1 MEQLKT
7 KGIWIPP
14 SSLEEKIKHLLIP
27 SKLYIRRLVLKEW
40 VKGRKDIKILKY
52 LINKKKNSIDIGA
65 YKGVYSFLLA
75 KYSKKVY
82 AFEPNPKSFNI
93 LKKSVRKN
101 VKAFPFAISDKSGIS
116 FLKIPKG
123 KKGYS
128 NQGGSLRNVK
138 LDKNFGKIKVETK
151 N

>member
-75 KYSKKVY
+75 KYSIV
-82 AFEPNPKSFNI
+82 F
-93 LKKSVRKN
+93 VD
-101 VKAFPFAISDKSGIS
+101 VG
-116 FLKIPKG
+116 
-123 KKGYS
+123 
-128 NQGGSLRNVK
+128 
-138 LDKNFGKIKVETK
+138 
-151 N
+151 

>member
-52 LINKKKNSIDIGA
+52 LINNNYAQPPVRRYQAVEGRYRNDPGGERGLREARYPPARPCHRRQIRRHQLQIIRVAVSAIAIWLAPPRPGPIGQL
-65 YKGVYSFLLA
+65 GW
-75 KYSKKVY
+75 
-82 AFEPNPKSFNI
+82 
-93 LKKSVRKN
+93 
-101 VKAFPFAISDKSGIS
+101 ISPE
-116 FLKIPKG
+116 FW
-123 KKGYS
+123 
-128 NQGGSLRNVK
+128 
-138 LDKNFGKIKVETK
+138 
-151 N
+151 

>member
-1 MEQLKT
+1 MDQSKIKT
-7 KGIWIPP
+7 NWIPP

-65 YKGVYSFLLA
+65 YKGVYTFLLA

-93 LKKSVRKN
+93 LKKRFELN
-101 VKAFPFAISDKSGIS
+101 NINFFPPFMVILLSLFLQTGI
-116 FLKIPKG
+116 PG
-123 KKGYS
+123 KF
-128 NQGGSLRNVK
+128 V
-138 LDKNFGKIKVETK
+138 
-151 N
+151 